1 MWRSDD
7 EQKLAD
13 AFIDTTQ
20 TLEKTESIAT
30 LVKYY
35 SFAPR
40 EKLKPKN
47 FAYRELLERVIR
59 NSWALSRFTKIEI
72 ATGDRKTRIGRILE
86 KLAFIFRRSRCTIHL
101 CFVRCSIKVM
111 LILLVEDDPAQLEPL
126 QTALSQ
132 VGHIVDAVEDGATA
146 QWLIGEKQ
154 YDLLILDWMLP
165 QVSGVEL
172 CRLYRKSGS
181 TSPVLMLTAKDTT
194 TDKVDGLDAG
204 ADDYIVKPVDVLE
217 LLARVRALG
226 RRSPLWTGDL
236 LNLGDLQ
243 LDLTSLNLKR
253 REAAIQ
259 LSVREFQLMEYLMRH
274 PQQVLSRD
282 QIEQALW
289 SWGSEPESNAVTTL
303 VRRLRQRLEAVGAKD
318 WLETVYGMGYR
329 LDVRD

>member
-1 MWRSDD
+1 
-7 EQKLAD
+7 
-13 AFIDTTQ
+13 
-20 TLEKTESIAT
+20 
-30 LVKYY
+30 
-35 SFAPR
+35 
-40 EKLKPKN
+40 
-47 FAYRELLERVIR
+47 
-59 NSWALSRFTKIEI
+59 
-72 ATGDRKTRIGRILE
+72 
-86 KLAFIFRRSRCTIHL
+86 
-101 CFVRCSIKVM
+101 M

-132 VGHIVDAVEDGATA
+132 VGHIVDAVEDGETA
-146 QWLIGEKQ
+146 LWLIKEKD

-165 QVSGVEL
+165 KISGVEL
-172 CRLYRKSGS
+172 CRQYRNLGNAA
-181 TSPVLMLTAKDTT
+181 PVLMLTAKDTT
-194 TDKVDGLDAG
+194 ADKVDGLDAG

-226 RRSPLWTGDL
+226 RRSPLWQGDTL
-236 LNLGDLQ
+236 TLGNLR
-243 LDLTSLNLKR
+243 LDLTSLSLERQEKK
-253 REAAIQ
+253 IQ

-329 LDVRD
+329 LDTRE